1 MIKKVL
7 MFTVLLTL
15 GATSYAVAACTPEDA
30 MAKAQ
35 EFQQVIMQAAQ
46 KDPQKYQEVVTA
58 MQKDLP
64 ELQKANNMDAICKF
78 YDDWTAKLK

>member
-1 MIKKVL
+1 MMKKAL
-7 MFTVLLTL
+7 ALSFMLLL
-15 GATSYAVAACTPEDA
+15 GSAVSAGAACTAEEAQAKVAAFQQAA
-30 MAKAQ
+30 MAS
-35 EFQQVIMQAAQ
+35 AQ
-46 KDPQKYQEVVTA
+46 KDPQKYANAMAA

>member
-1 MIKKVL
+1 MFKKVAA
-7 MFTVLLTL
+7 FTALLVL
-15 GATSYAVAACTPEDA
+15 GITSYATACTQEEA
-30 MAKAQ
+30 VAKAQ

-46 KDPQKYQEVVTA
+46 KDPQKYQEVVNA

-64 ELQKANNMDAICKF
+64 ALQQANNLDAMCKF